1 MWIVVLRDFKDQEYM
16 EGRLSDTGN
25 LLGQDTSKVE
35 GWWDGLWHR
44 ESLEEEEEGRGE
56 DVALL

>member
-1 MWIVVLRDFKDQEYM
+1 MWIVVLRDFKDQDYM

-25 LLGQDTSKVE
+25 LLGEDTSKGE

-44 ESLEEEEEGRGE
+44 ESLEEEEGRGE